1 MSMSAYIQ
9 GLKPKT
15 EEYEKKLNIYK
26 SCKELNI
33 SVPQEILDFFDG
45 EVCEEGIITEI
56 PKEAIRE
63 YADDCC
69 RDFFEVDLT
78 NLPKDVTKIRFVNSY

>member
-1 MSMSAYIQ
+1 MSMCSYVQ

-15 EEYEKKLNIYK
+15 EEYEKKLQIYNMCYEMNI
-26 SCKELNI
+26 
-33 SVPQEILDFFDG
+33 VPPEEILKFFDG

-56 PKEAIRE
+56 PKDAIRN

-69 RDFFEVDLT
+69 RDFYEVDLT
-78 NLPKDVTKIRFVNSY
+78 KIPSDVTKIRFVNSY

>member
-1 MSMSAYIQ
+1 MSMSTYIQ

-33 SVPQEILDFFDG
+33 SAPQEILDFFDG
-45 EVCEEGIITEI
+45 EVCEDGIITEI
-56 PKEAIRE
+56 PKEAIKEYSDDYCRE
-63 YADDCC
+63 
-69 RDFFEVDLT
+69 FFEIDLKK
-78 NLPKDVTKIRFVNSY
+78 LPKDVTRIRFVNSY